1 MSCFAYLWIGGFVL
15 GAIYTKYKA
24 IFLVTIPFATFSVSA
39 QDGTVDT
46 ETNAP
51 LEQAVETEKPL
62 NVPVYPRGTQSSK
75 PLSAIEDL
83 HDQYILLN
91 DGSVISM
98 ADWILG
104 SLRKSDLNREMSDL
118 DRRLFL
124 GEVARNMLREGRI
137 TGTRPGILLKP
148 DAQDY
153 AKYKEPEAGPPSSG
167 FGFFTDRTPYLLKP
181 PPIPLIDNG
190 ILNGPPIGLFNDVS
204 GTSDPA
210 EINGGK
216 IRLLPDEFE
225 TFLDFHRQEWQERG
239 TYLNMLERHKK
250 KLAKQ
255 NK

>member
-1 MSCFAYLWIGGFVL
+1 VSGS
-15 GAIYTKYKA
+15 IYTKYKV
-24 IFLVTIPFATFSVSA
+24 IFLVTIPFVAFSVLA
-39 QDGTVDT
+39 QDEALET
-46 ETNAP
+46 ETN
-51 LEQAVETEKPL
+51 LLQEEAVETEKPL

-75 PLSAIEDL
+75 PLSTIEDL

-104 SLRKSDLNREMSDL
+104 SLRKSDLNREMSDF

-124 GEVARNMLREGRI
+124 GEVARNMLREGRVI
-137 TGTRPGILLKP
+137 GVQPGVPIKP
-148 DAQDY
+148 APQDDE
-153 AKYKEPEAGPPSSG
+153 KYREPKSGQPSSG

-181 PPIPLIDNG
+181 PPAPLIDNG

-204 GTSDPA
+204 GTSEPA

-225 TFLDFHRQEWQERG
+225 TFFDFHRKEWQEHG